1 MSTDSHSIPTP
12 ALFLGLGGLLPFIC
26 AAALLWFSVP
36 LDALPHWLVRGRST
50 QELATAALSGYG
62 AVILS
67 FLGGV
72 RWGNILFDNAQLSRW
87 TPLTLSVLPSLIAW
101 VSLLLHSI
109 PMLITLAVAFCL
121 QLILDT
127 LATYRG
133 EIPHWF
139 LRLRRIL
146 TAGAVI
152 SLQVGLLGL
161 IIN

>member
-1 MSTDSHSIPTP
+1 MSADSHSIPTP
-12 ALFLGLGGLLPFIC
+12 ALFLGLGGLLPFIST
-26 AAALLWFSVP
+26 AVLLWVSVP
-36 LDALPHWLVRGRST
+36 LDVLPPWLVRERSV
-50 QELATAALSGYG
+50 QELATAALSAYG

-72 RWGNILFDNAQLSRW
+72 RWGNILFDQERLTRW
-87 TPLTLSVLPSLIAW
+87 TPLALSVIPSLIAW
-101 VSLLLHSI
+101 VSLLLDAI
-109 PMLITLAVAFCL
+109 AMLILLAVAFCL
-121 QLILDT
+121 QLIVDT

-133 EIPHWF
+133 ELPHWF

-161 IIN
+161 SVT